1 MHHSKSIYTAFSR
14 IKAHL
19 FVKSI
24 WEGEKRRNAKIRDNT
39 QICWFYSE
47 IKNKLKK
54 QKKVQNSNTG
64 CEWNTRILFHA
75 HKTFQLNTLW
85 LASYYKIQLY
95 WGFSLCT
102 FLVLFEWWT
111 RFLLW
116 ESFFESKFEEEML
129 RFLLPFYI
137 KIDIHSR
144 QKSFALQIFYSIRS
158 NYFILF
164 NRIFQSFYLR

>member
-24 WEGEKRRNAKIRDNT
+24 WEGEKRRNSKIRDNT
-39 QICWFYSE
+39 QICWCYSE

-116 ESFFESKFEEEML
+116 ERFFRIEIRGRDVTISVAILHKNRYSQSSKL
-129 RFLLPFYI
+129 VRASNFL
-137 KIDIHSR
+137 
-144 QKSFALQIFYSIRS
+144 
-158 NYFILF
+158 
-164 NRIFQSFYLR
+164 